1 MEKSRYLWEKKN
13 TEEFDSQSNTL
24 DVQQS
29 GCLSPMKCGRRHTFI
44 SIDLRSQKVG
54 IYQESIC
61 GHSKN
66 CGKPENNFTEKDL
79 DRNHWLL
86 LRGFTFNAASTMIDS
101 LNNMPNAATT
111 RQWRIHLASS
121 LMLQVLD
128 NDEFT

>member
-61 GHSKN
+61 GH
-66 CGKPENNFTEKDL
+66 
-79 DRNHWLL
+79 
-86 LRGFTFNAASTMIDS
+86 
-101 LNNMPNAATT
+101 
-111 RQWRIHLASS
+111 
-121 LMLQVLD
+121 
-128 NDEFT
+128 